1 MVVSIEL
8 STRQL
13 KILELVKKDS
23 PITGEQIAETF
34 GLSRPT
40 LRSDLSLLVMLGYL
54 NAKPKV
60 GYYPGNSLQSDVLW
74 ATKLKEMSV
83 EEIMGAP
90 HVISVTASVQ
100 DAIISLFTED
110 VSSLIVVNTEGQLA
124 GIVSQKDLLKISLG
138 NSSSASIPVSMVM
151 TREPNVI
158 VVSPQESILDTARK
172 FIHHQINCLPV
183 VYKRKLYSKAV
194 PPEVIGQVTLISMTH
209 VLIDLASTQSM
220 EERINHE

>member
-1 MVVSIEL
+1 MVIEL

-13 KILELVKKDS
+13 KILELVKKNT

-60 GYYPGNSLQSDVLW
+60 GYYLGNSLQSDVLW
-74 ATKLKEMSV
+74 TAKLNEMKV
-83 EEIMGAP
+83 HDIMGAP
-90 HVISVTASVQ
+90 HVISVTATAQ

-110 VSSLIVVNTEGQLA
+110 ASNLIVVNMDGLLA

-138 NSSSASIPVSMVM
+138 NSNSSSIPISMVM
-151 TREPNVI
+151 TRVTNVI
-158 VVSPQESILDTARK
+158 VVDPQESVLDAARK
-172 FIHHQINCLPV
+172 LTHHQINCLPV
-183 VYKRKLYSKAV
+183 IRKREQDMNGMDY
-194 PPEVIGQVTLISMTH
+194 EVIGQVTIATMTH
-209 VLIDLASTQSM
+209 VLIELASTKFK
-220 EERINHE
+220 EERLEHD

>member
-1 MVVSIEL
+1 MVISIEL

-60 GYYPGNSLQSDVLW
+60 GYYPGDSLQSDVLW
-74 ATKLKEMSV
+74 AAKLKEMCV

-110 VSSLIVVNTEGQLA
+110 ASCLIVVNTEGQLA

-138 NSSSASIPVSMVM
+138 YSSNTSIPVSMVM

-183 VYKRKLYSKAV
+183 VYKRELDSKGL
-194 PPEVIGQVTLISMTH
+194 PPEVIGQVTIKSMTH
-209 VLIDLASTQSM
+209 VLIELASTKANGR
-220 EERINHE
+220 ED

>member
-1 MVVSIEL
+1 MAIEL

-13 KILELVKKDS
+13 KILELVKKNS

-60 GYYPGNSLQSDVLW
+60 GYYLGNSLQSDVLW
-74 ATKLKEMSV
+74 AAKLKEMNV
-83 EEIMGAP
+83 QEIMGAA

-110 VSSLIVVNTEGQLA
+110 ASSLIVMNSDGLLA

-138 NSSSASIPVSMVM
+138 NSNSSSIPLSMVM

-158 VVSPQESILDTARK
+158 IVSPQESILDAARK
-172 FIHHQINCLPV
+172 LIHHQINCLPV
-183 VYKRKLYSKAV
+183 IRKRDQDQKGM
-194 PPEVIGQVTLISMTH
+194 PPEVIGQVTITSMTQ
-209 VLIDLASTQSM
+209 VLIELASTQSM
-220 EERINHE
+220 EARNNHE

>member
-1 MVVSIEL
+1 VVLFIEL

-13 KILELVKKDS
+13 KILELVKKNS

-60 GYYPGNSLQSDVLW
+60 GYYLGNSLQSDVLW
-74 ATKLKEMSV
+74 AAKLKDMIV
-83 EEIMGAP
+83 EDIMGAP
-90 HVISVTASVQ
+90 HVIAVTASVQ

-110 VSSLIVVNTEGQLA
+110 ANCLIVVNSEGQLA

-138 NSSSASIPVSMVM
+138 NSNSASIPVSMVM

-172 FIHHQINCLPV
+172 LIHHQINCLPV
-183 VYKRKLYSKAV
+183 IHKRELGSNGVAL
-194 PPEVIGQVTLISMTH
+194 EVIGQVTITSMTH
-209 VLIDLASTQSM
+209 VLIELASAQSM